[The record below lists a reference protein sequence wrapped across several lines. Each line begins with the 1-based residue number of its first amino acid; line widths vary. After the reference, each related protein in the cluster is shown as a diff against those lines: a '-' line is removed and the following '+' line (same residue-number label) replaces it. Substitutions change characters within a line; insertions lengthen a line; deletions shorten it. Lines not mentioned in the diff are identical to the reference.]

1 MAQSLL
7 IGLGGTGSRVVNNVV
22 KLLKKNRLAFNDGQI
37 CCAVLDTNTNDMG
50 DIRRSGTDVPVYETS
65 KPQRIS
71 DYLDQ
76 YNHLNVREWCPV
88 SPAFLTQS
96 MLDGCSEVRV
106 KSRLAFLDC
115 LNTETISNLGT
126 LINDVL
132 KNNEGS
138 KIRVMIVSSL
148 SGGTGSGM
156 FIQVALWLREYLA
169 KSQIT
174 IRGIFLLPDVF
185 VSTIKDI
192 RESAETRTR
201 HYANAYAAIR
211 ELNALTKIRK
221 NISLDLSEKITLG
234 TLFDSERDAD
244 NGEPVYD
251 FSFFIDNRDENGVS
265 LSSISEYEQMAAQLV
280 YMQLY
285 SPMKDDMYSE
295 EDNAFLSFVSNDE
308 PLYGTCGTAKAEYP
322 VRSVKTYCAIRA
334 TQESIK
340 TGWRKIDSEIEARIE
355 EKKAAERDGVFTSE
369 AIDPRF
375 EYVKLFDEKIAVKP
389 EEAGRDRFFI
399 SIAKDVKNET
409 KIKSKDGKVTV
420 KYTDK
425 IDDFIKMLKSK
436 KIETFVTQ
444 NSHMDDFAIDAESF
458 VSADHS
464 KEELRSKILS
474 DESDMEDAV
483 NLFESKVDEYATNIV
498 NTVFPFSMGEVTPK
512 NECSIYG
519 LISKPNE
526 EGTRIFI
533 HPVAMRYLLCKLVAN
548 MERELKGIV
557 LDSSRMDA
565 LSGGDVGTSIDNPK
579 TKKTET
585 SAMELLDSKTMT
597 QRAGKFLDFFEA
609 RYAEFIN
616 TKIGLCEKYEKEF
629 LQVSVY
635 NKLME
640 RVKALISQM
649 EAFFKRLS
657 DVQERLDDDL
667 AANIAETDGVVGKTY
682 YVYSDKANKEE
693 IYQAIDLQI
702 GRSVAEINKSVIDS
716 AYGKLCAEKRPSTPE
731 NAEFANKGIAASF
744 MVNTINV
751 FRNRIDS
758 DPNNRDI
765 VNMDI
770 FTAICKQADAEKK
783 GIAENEAEG
792 FGELDRVD
800 VEEGTIVDNR
810 DRAARHAEAFAK
822 CKNRLLRMAAPML
835 TRTNEI
841 SDSPLGIITTR
852 QKTFWGFH
860 PAVAAVYPNIGA
872 TLQVNADIQADT
884 AYPINEL
891 YCYRAVY
898 GLEAKYIPK
907 FNETT
912 GGIYYF
918 SYRAIVDEMVKE
930 AAGRKGERAYV
941 VSPHL
946 DKRWHALLPYTT
958 TDMLEKDTAS
968 FFHGFWL
975 AIAYGAVKL
984 NKDGHYCVV
993 RQIDGG
999 FGTTLDDEVEVIFKG
1014 RTVGKADIYKLV
1026 CALRSDVLFK
1036 NVTIPE
1042 LEKRFLGEIETMDT
1056 YVGTAVLKGLTVKNS
1071 DLNPVDIVSRYYSG
1085 LGKDKRVMALLIG
1098 SLESIAGE
1106 LASKYD
1112 LDRSEKRVEEAK
1124 FRICKRIY
1132 DSSSR
1137 VKGKAEVFGK
1147 WTAKF
1152 NELGIKTDSELDAE

>member
-22 KLLKKNRLAFNDGQI
+22 KLLKKNGLAFNDGQI

-76 YNHLNVREWCPV
+76 YNHLDIKEWCPV

-169 KSQIT
+169 RSQIT

-221 NISLDLSEKITLG
+221 NISLDLPEKITLG
-234 TLFDSERDAD
+234 TLFDSEKDAD

-322 VRSVKTYCAIRA
+322 VKSVKTYCAIRA
-334 TQESIK
+334 TQDSIK
-340 TGWRKIDSEIEARIE
+340 TGWKKIDNEIEARIE
-355 EKKAAERDGVFTSE
+355 ERKAAERDGVFTSDV
-369 AIDPRF
+369 IDPRV

-389 EEAGRDRFFI
+389 EEAGKDRFFI
-399 SIAKDVKNET
+399 SISKDVKNET

-425 IDDFIKMLKSK
+425 IDDFIKTLKSK
-436 KIETFVTQ
+436 KIETFVTR
-444 NSHMDDFAIDAESF
+444 NSHLDDFAIDAEAF

-498 NTVFPFSMGEVTPK
+498 NNVFPFSMGEVNPE

-519 LISKPNE
+519 LLSKTNE
-526 EGTRIFI
+526 EGSRIFI
-533 HPVAMRYLLCKLVAN
+533 HPVAMRYLLCKLVSS
-548 MERELKGIV
+548 MERELRGIV

-565 LSGGDVGTSIDNPK
+565 LSGGDVGTSVDNPK

-585 SAMELLDSKTMT
+585 SAMELLESKTVT
-597 QRAGKFLDFFEA
+597 QRTGKFLDFFEG

-635 NKLME
+635 TKLME
-640 RVKALISQM
+640 RVKALISQL

-657 DVQERLDDDL
+657 DVQEKLEDSL
-667 AANIAETDGVVGKTY
+667 TANIAETDGVVGKTY
-682 YVYSDKANKEE
+682 YVYSSKANKEA

-702 GRSVAEINKSVIDS
+702 GKSVDEINKSVIDS
-716 AYGKLCAEKRPSTPE
+716 TYGRLCAEKRPSTPE
-731 NAEFANKGIAASF
+731 NASYANKGIAANF
-744 MVNTINV
+744 MINTLTV
-751 FRNRIDS
+751 FRNRLES
-758 DPNNRDI
+758 DPNNRDV

-770 FTAICKQADAEKK
+770 FTAICKQADSERNRS
-783 GIAENEAEG
+783 NEMSDDA
-792 FGELDRVD
+792 GELDRID
-800 VEEGTIVDNR
+800 IDEGTIAENHDK
-810 DRAARHAEAFAK
+810 AARHAEAFAK

-835 TRTNEI
+835 TRTNEL
-841 SDSPLGIITTR
+841 SDNPLGIVTTR
-852 QKTFWGFH
+852 QKTFWGFN
-860 PAVAAVYPNIGA
+860 PAVTAAYPNIGA

-884 AYPINEL
+884 AYPANEL

-912 GGIYYF
+912 GGIYYT

-958 TDMLEKDTAS
+958 TDMHEKDTAA

-984 NKDGHYCVV
+984 NKDGHYCAV
-993 RQIDGG
+993 RKIDGG
-999 FGTTLDDEVEVIFKG
+999 FGTMLDDEVEVLYKG
-1014 RTVGKADIYKLV
+1014 RTVGKADIFKLV
-1026 CALRSDVLFK
+1026 SALRADVLFK

-1042 LEKRFLGEIETMDT
+1042 LEKRFLAEIENMDT
-1056 YVGTAVLKGLTVKNS
+1056 YVGTSVLKGLTVKNS

-1085 LGKDKRVMALLIG
+1085 LGKDKHVMALLIG

-1112 LDRSEKRVEEAK
+1112 LDRSERRIEEAK

-1137 VKGKAEVFGK
+1137 VKGKAEVFGR
-1147 WTAKF
+1147 WVTMF
-1152 NELGIKTDSELDAE
+1152 SELGLKSEVDSVSE